1 MSGDVAGAAMG
12 QQGAAEQSSGQ
23 QSSGQQSSGQQGTV
37 EPAGGQEGAGP
48 RPQDAAE
55 QACGQ
60 QGAGPQG
67 AAEQAFGQQSAG
79 PQGAAEQAAAGQQS
93 AGPQGAAEQAAA
105 GQQGAGPQ
113 GAGPQGPAEQG
124 AMDSTI
130 RQGIEELSRA
140 GWQVP
145 WPESPISGT
154 GPQERAELEVAFA
167 TAMRRTGSLMQL
179 MGQAAADRI
188 GINSTD
194 LNCLNILSFSGH
206 MTAGELAKATG
217 LTTASITGVI
227 DRLEEAGFVR
237 RERDPHDR
245 RRVVVRLSL
254 DKAVSDV
261 ASVFAPMLRDWR
273 EMATRYS
280 DDELRLIVDFYG
292 RVEQVFRKHLLRLRD
307 E

>member
-55 QACGQ
+55 QAFGQ

-67 AAEQAFGQQSAG
+67 
-79 PQGAAEQAAAGQQS
+79 

>member
-55 QACGQ
+55 QAFGQ

-67 AAEQAFGQQSAG
+67 AAEQAF
-79 PQGAAEQAAAGQQS
+79 GQQS